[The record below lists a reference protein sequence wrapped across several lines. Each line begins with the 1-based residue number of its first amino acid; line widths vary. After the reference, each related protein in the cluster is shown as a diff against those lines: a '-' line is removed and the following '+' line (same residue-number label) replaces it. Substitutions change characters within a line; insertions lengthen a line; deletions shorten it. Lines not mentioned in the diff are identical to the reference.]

1 MKGKNT
7 KTIVIAALAG
17 FLGGIAPHAFFSSR
31 TVHAQTFGPA
41 PLPRP
46 GKHPGGREVA
56 AQRFLLVDSS
66 GHVFGV
72 MAMNHGR
79 PEIDLYN
86 SAGKIIFR
94 APGHFGL
101 SPTSQ

>member
-1 MKGKNT
+1 MKGKNM

-17 FLGGIAPHAFFSSR
+17 FLGGIAPQALFSSR
-31 TVHAQTFGPA
+31 TVHAQTFGPT

-46 GKHPGGREVA
+46 GKHPGAREVA
-56 AQRFLLVDSS
+56 AQRFFLVDSS
-66 GHVFGV
+66 GRVFGV
-72 MAMNHGR
+72 IGMNKGR

-101 SPTSQ
+101 SETSQ